1 MNELQDSLK
10 SLEQSCRRFRQQQ
23 FTFISALERTRE
35 HAHER
40 TKPVSTLAQVQN
52 YLDHHCHNTTD
63 QGILTLFLD
72 IVRDLSHTLQRLESM
87 MTEDS
92 PASYCLEACRTLLYH
107 NNDLSHIRA
116 KYPHD
121 EVNHLSCNEARNY
134 YGGVVS
140 LIPVVLDLLQ
150 QGVTSS
156 QRAQRKLAAEQGS
169 EPARS
174 SRAGPLSNTTATQ
187 AGSGAVKK
195 GGCSPYNEAGP
206 WDTTK
211 PAWRPPG
218 PINKH

>member
-40 TKPVSTLAQVQN
+40 TKPVSTLAQ
-52 YLDHHCHNTTD
+52 
-63 QGILTLFLD
+63 
-72 IVRDLSHTLQRLESM
+72 
-87 MTEDS
+87 
-92 PASYCLEACRTLLYH
+92 
-107 NNDLSHIRA
+107 
-116 KYPHD
+116 
-121 EVNHLSCNEARNY
+121 
-134 YGGVVS
+134 
-140 LIPVVLDLLQ
+140 

-187 AGSGAVKK
+187 AGSGAVK
-195 GGCSPYNEAGP
+195 GGCSPDNEAGP

>member
-1 MNELQDSLK
+1 MP
-10 SLEQSCRRFRQQQ
+10 
-23 FTFISALERTRE
+23 TRGRSPSPPWHRYQRAADRGNSE
-35 HAHER
+35 ATRIQETR
-40 TKPVSTLAQVQN
+40 VQGLA
-52 YLDHHCHNTTD
+52 
-63 QGILTLFLD
+63 
-72 IVRDLSHTLQRLESM
+72 R
-87 MTEDS
+87 
-92 PASYCLEACRTLLYH
+92 
-107 NNDLSHIRA
+107 
-116 KYPHD
+116 YPHD

-187 AGSGAVKK
+187 AGSGAVK
-195 GGCSPYNEAGP
+195 GGCSPDNEAGP